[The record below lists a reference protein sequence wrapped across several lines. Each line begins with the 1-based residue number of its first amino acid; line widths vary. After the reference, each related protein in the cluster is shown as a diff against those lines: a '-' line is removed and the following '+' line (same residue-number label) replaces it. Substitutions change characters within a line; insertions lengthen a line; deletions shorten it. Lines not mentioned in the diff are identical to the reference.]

1 MSTLK
6 RLRNKKD
13 DFSGQGGYQQ
23 EESGELYSEN
33 GKVRL

>member
-6 RLRNKKD
+6 RLRKKKD
-13 DFSGQGGYQQ
+13 DFSGQGVYQH